1 MPFHRMI
8 HTLLYSKEF
17 AEPCNTWISLYIV
30 TEKVWESE
38 STDASDSDTKTH
50 DRGGGGAKGSL
61 KLEQP
66 SPARG
71 TKQSLLV
78 NFFKK

>member
-1 MPFHRMI
+1 MWCFLP
-8 HTLLYSKEF
+8 
-17 AEPCNTWISLYIV
+17 AV

-38 STDASDSDTKTH
+38 STDESDTDIKSSDLEIKT
-50 DRGGGGAKGSL
+50 KGSPTKG
-61 KLEQP
+61 KLNQS